1 MMVGCGWWGV
11 DGGGCEYLIS
21 LLEMNAAQSSR
32 GMQERARSSDMAVD
46 EQARSRR
53 DGVLEK

>member
-1 MMVGCGWWGV
+1 V
-11 DGGGCEYLIS
+11 DSGSYENLIS

-32 GMQERARSSDMAVD
+32 GMEERARSSDMAVD